1 MSGEQ
6 EKLIQ
11 LIEQRLDFCLDA
23 KDDRLEEAMVVL
35 MAYSGFSVDKSREY
49 ASSHA
54 HNTTLPHWFKD

>member
-6 EKLIQ
+6 EKLIR
-11 LIEQRLDFCLDA
+11 LVEQRLDFCLEA
-23 KDDRLEEAMVVL
+23 KADRVEEAMVVL

-54 HNTTLPHWFKD
+54 HDSAALV